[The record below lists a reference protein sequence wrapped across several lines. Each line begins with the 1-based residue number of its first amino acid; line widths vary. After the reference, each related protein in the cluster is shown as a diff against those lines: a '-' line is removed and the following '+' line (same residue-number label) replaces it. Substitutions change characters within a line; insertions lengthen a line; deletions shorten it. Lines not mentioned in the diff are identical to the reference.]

1 MATRYKSASGSCTT
15 GLATLPHTLVHVI
28 FISKAKQLIQ
38 KESYYLVSLSFFT
51 IRIFV
56 ADKKG
61 CFLNLFHY
69 FIIKSLSCHKC
80 RSKSNHKPNKGRQNT
95 VVSGYLEYC
104 GYNQKEKAQTCSA
117 KKVCRENLQ
126 RNIWH
131 RVFVS

>member
-38 KESYYLVSLSFFT
+38 KESYYLVSLSFG
-51 IRIFV
+51 RIFL

-61 CFLNLFHY
+61 YFLNFLFHY
-69 FIIKSLSCHKC
+69 FINKSLSCHKC